1 MPGAPWP
8 VLGRQSHLLH
18 EHASQLADE
27 AKRLLE
33 TGNEKRKTI
42 PFKILEPFVTSVLDF
57 VNKTRSQ
64 PSNSEVLMLMQK
76 VATTVEAQR
85 EDTIL
90 IKNAIN
96 NGATTP
102 TGTTPTRLTWAQRA
116 ANDHPPSLNSHRDTT
131 ATVPSSK
138 NH

>member
-33 TGNEKRKTI
+33 TRNEKRTTI

-102 TGTTPTRLTWAQRA
+102 TGTRPTWAQRA
-116 ANDHPPSLNSHRDTT
+116 ANGHPPSPNSHRDKT
-131 ATVPSSK
+131 A
-138 NH
+138 